1 MSPKKRKKLPRS
13 SDALIQQL
21 MEQMVIDR
29 KAFEEKQQSLLN
41 DRKEFHEKQ
50 EKLYAMIQKSQSVDL
65 SEESDEDE
73 VMKESSP
80 ESGGP
85 SGDSPVFNEK
95 QKRLVVTDSDVDY
108 SAPSPPNEDV
118 DRETVPPETKQSNSD
133 SEVKSGGSEG
143 GDDRNH
149 SGDDCSGGGDDG
161 PHSGDDDNHTGDD
174 HSGGGD
180 DDNNSG
186 EDGNQSGGDDSEG
199 VENHSDH
206 DGDSKKIY
214 QSDDDVDN
222 SSYNEKVTATKHTV
236 DTGDESEQS
245 KYSSNYSSSSD
256 DESKTEKATVSQPE
270 NKKNE
275 ESEPENNFSYSDIS
289 SDESIKE
296 VPSDGKIKEKVE
308 DLVKKS
314 LEVAGLN
321 FQSEHEYDYKRKR
334 TESPETDGYISDV
347 EDSEFEVDDVN
358 LFDSEV
364 QSLGRQFKP
373 LSGSKEKP
381 HSFHSLR
388 LTTLSKLNKNQ
399 TGVDKNILLAIHS
412 FLKEILSQLNNY
424 QMLHL
429 RSFNKQI
436 EKQIKL
442 TLDVLIHNFSTLELE
457 PIDASDKN
465 VPNILHATVSEYC
478 GMKNKK
484 PKPKPKTK
492 PVSKK
497 KRN

>member
-1 MSPKKRKKLPRS
+1 M
-13 SDALIQQL
+13 
-21 MEQMVIDR
+21 
-29 KAFEEKQQSLLN
+29 
-41 DRKEFHEKQ
+41 
-50 EKLYAMIQKSQSVDL
+50 
-65 SEESDEDE
+65 
-73 VMKESSP
+73 
-80 ESGGP
+80 
-85 SGDSPVFNEK
+85 
-95 QKRLVVTDSDVDY
+95 
-108 SAPSPPNEDV
+108 
-118 DRETVPPETKQSNSD
+118 
-133 SEVKSGGSEG
+133 
-143 GDDRNH
+143 
-149 SGDDCSGGGDDG
+149 
-161 PHSGDDDNHTGDD
+161 
-174 HSGGGD
+174 
-180 DDNNSG
+180 
-186 EDGNQSGGDDSEG
+186 
-199 VENHSDH
+199 
-206 DGDSKKIY
+206 
-214 QSDDDVDN
+214 
-222 SSYNEKVTATKHTV
+222 
-236 DTGDESEQS
+236 
-245 KYSSNYSSSSD
+245 
-256 DESKTEKATVSQPE
+256 
-270 NKKNE
+270 
-275 ESEPENNFSYSDIS
+275 
-289 SDESIKE
+289 
-296 VPSDGKIKEKVE
+296 
-308 DLVKKS
+308 KKS

-334 TESPETDGYISDV
+334 TESPETHGYISDV
-347 EDSEFEVDDVN
+347 DESEFEVEDVN